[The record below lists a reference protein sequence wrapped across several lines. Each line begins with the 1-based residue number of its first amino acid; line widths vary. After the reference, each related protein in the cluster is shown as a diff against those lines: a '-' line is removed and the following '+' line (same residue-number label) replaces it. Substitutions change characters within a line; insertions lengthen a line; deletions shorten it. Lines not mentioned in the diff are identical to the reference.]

1 MKKKIAGLLTI
12 LMCTGMIIGRDCAM
26 AADRMEISQKNIGS
40 LYGEANP
47 VKIEQEPEISAV
59 MQKFIYADVSEQV
72 HFTQVQQELLKLAV
86 LVSSNITEDLET
98 YIAGA
103 LQSGATVAE
112 VRETIY
118 QCTPYVG
125 FPRVKEALEKMHD
138 VFESK
143 GIKVPLADNGTV
155 DDSNRYD
162 KGLAVQVGIFGDA
175 IYKMNSSAPADQ
187 KHINTYL
194 SANCF
199 GDYYTRQ
206 VLDLR
211 QRELI
216 TFIAIA
222 SLGCCEPQLKA
233 HAAANIAVGNTR
245 QDLLDAVTVA
255 LPYIGY
261 PRTLNALG
269 CINEIVPAK

>member
-1 MKKKIAGLLTI
+1 
-12 LMCTGMIIGRDCAM
+12 M
-26 AADRMEISQKNIGS
+26 AADRLEVSQKSIEA
-40 LYGEANP
+40 LYGKENP
-47 VKIEQEPEISAV
+47 IQIKQEPEISAI
-59 MQKFIYADVSEQV
+59 MQKFIYADIGSQV
-72 HFTQVQQELLKLAV
+72 RFSQAQQELLKLAV
-86 LVSSNITEDLET
+86 LVSSNTTEDLAT

-103 LQSGATVAE
+103 LQSGATAAE

-125 FPRVKEALEKMHD
+125 FPRVKEALEKMHAA
-138 VFESK
+138 FASK
-143 GIKVPLADNGTV
+143 GIDVPLAESGTV

-162 KGLAVQVGIFGDA
+162 KGLAVQVSIFGDA
-175 IYKMNSSAPADQ
+175 IHKMNSSAPAEQ

-222 SLGCCEPQLKA
+222 SLGGCEPQLKA
-233 HAAANIAVGNTR
+233 HTAANIAVGNTR
-245 QDLLDAVTVA
+245 QDLLDAITVA

>member
-1 MKKKIAGLLTI
+1 MKKKIAVLLAI

-26 AADRMEISQKNIGS
+26 AADRMEVSQKNIGA

-59 MQKFIYADVSEQV
+59 MQKFIYADVSGHV
-72 HFTQVQQELLKLAV
+72 HFTQAQQELLKLAV
-86 LVSSNITEDLET
+86 LVSSNTMEDLET

-103 LQSGATVAE
+103 LQSGATAAE

-125 FPRVKEALEKMHD
+125 FPRVKEALEKIHE

-143 GIKVPLADNGTV
+143 GTKVPLANNGTV

-216 TFIAIA
+216 TFIVIA
-222 SLGCCEPQLKA
+222 SLGGCEPQLKA

>member
-1 MKKKIAGLLTI
+1 MKKKIAGLLAI

-26 AADRMEISQKNIGS
+26 AADRMEVSQKNIGA

-47 VKIEQEPEISAV
+47 VKIELEPEISAV
-59 MQKFIYADVSEQV
+59 MQKFIYADISGQV
-72 HFTQVQQELLKLAV
+72 HFTQAQQELLKLAV
-86 LVSSNITEDLET
+86 LVSSNTTEDLET
-98 YIAGA
+98 YIAGT
-103 LQSGATVAE
+103 LQSGATAAE

-143 GIKVPLADNGTV
+143 GIKAPLANNGTV

-222 SLGCCEPQLKA
+222 SLGGCEPQLKA

>member
-1 MKKKIAGLLTI
+1 MKKKIAGLLAI

-26 AADRMEISQKNIGS
+26 AADRMEVSQKNIGA
-40 LYGEANP
+40 LYGEATP

-59 MQKFIYADVSEQV
+59 MQKFIYADVSGQV
-72 HFTQVQQELLKLAV
+72 HFTQAQQELLKLAV
-86 LVSSNITEDLET
+86 LVSSNTTEDLET

-103 LQSGATVAE
+103 LQSGATAAE

-125 FPRVKEALEKMHD
+125 FPRVKEALEKMHE

-155 DDSNRYD
+155 NDSNRYD

-175 IYKMNSSAPADQ
+175 IHKMNSSAPADQ

-222 SLGCCEPQLKA
+222 SLGGCEPQLKA

>member
-1 MKKKIAGLLTI
+1 MKKKIAGLLAI

-26 AADRMEISQKNIGS
+26 AADRMEVSQKNIGA

-47 VKIEQEPEISAV
+47 VKIEQEAEISAV
-59 MQKFIYADVSEQV
+59 MQKFIYADISSHV
-72 HFTQVQQELLKLAV
+72 HFTQAQQELLKLAV
-86 LVSSNITEDLET
+86 LVSSNTTEDLET

-103 LQSGATVAE
+103 LQSGATAAE

-125 FPRVKEALEKMHD
+125 FPRVKEALEKMHE

-222 SLGCCEPQLKA
+222 SLGGCEPQLKA

-245 QDLLDAVTVA
+245 QDLLDALTVA

>member
-1 MKKKIAGLLTI
+1 MKKKIAGLLAI

-26 AADRMEISQKNIGS
+26 AADRMEVSQKNIGA
-40 LYGEANP
+40 LYGETNT

-59 MQKFIYADVSEQV
+59 MQKFIYADVSGHV
-72 HFTQVQQELLKLAV
+72 HFTQAQQELLKLAV
-86 LVSSNITEDLET
+86 LVSSNTTEDLET
-98 YIAGA
+98 YITGA
-103 LQSGATVAE
+103 LQSGATAAE

-125 FPRVKEALEKMHD
+125 FPRVKEALAKMHE

-222 SLGCCEPQLKA
+222 SLGGCEPQLKA
-233 HAAANIAVGNTR
+233 HVAANIAVGNTR

>member
-1 MKKKIAGLLTI
+1 
-12 LMCTGMIIGRDCAM
+12 M
-26 AADRMEISQKNIGS
+26 AENRMETSKQNMEV
-40 LYGEANP
+40 LYGRENP
-47 VKIEQEPEISAV
+47 LTVQQEPEISAV
-59 MQKFIYADVSEQV
+59 MQKFIYADISSQV
-72 HFTQVQQELLKLAV
+72 HFTQAQQELLKLAV
-86 LVSSNITEDLET
+86 LVSSNTTDDFEL
-98 YIAGA
+98 YVAGA
-103 LQSGATVAE
+103 LKAGASPEA

-125 FPRVKEALEKMHD
+125 YPRTKSALEKMHRAFD
-138 VFESK
+138 RS
-143 GIKVPLADNGTV
+143 GIKAPLAVSGTV
-155 DDSNRYD
+155 DDTTRYD
-162 KGLAVQVGIFGDA
+162 KGLAVQVEIFGDA

-187 KHINTYL
+187 KHFNTYL

-216 TFIAIA
+216 TFTTIAC
-222 SLGCCEPQLKA
+222 LGGCEPQLKA

-269 CINEIVPAK
+269 CINEVVPAK

>member
-1 MKKKIAGLLTI
+1 MKKKIAGLLAI

-26 AADRMEISQKNIGS
+26 AADRMEVSQKNIVT
-40 LYGEANP
+40 LYGEVNP
-47 VKIEQEPEISAV
+47 VKIKQEPEISV
-59 MQKFIYADVSEQV
+59 IMQKFIYADVSEQV
-72 HFTQVQQELLKLAV
+72 HFTQAQQELLKLAV
-86 LVSSNITEDLET
+86 LVSSNTTEDLAT

-103 LQSGATVAE
+103 LQSGATAAE

-125 FPRVKEALEKMHD
+125 FPRVKEALEKMHE

-143 GIKVPLADNGTV
+143 GIKVPLENNGTV

-175 IYKMNSSAPADQ
+175 IHKMNSSAPADQ

-222 SLGCCEPQLKA
+222 SLGGCEPQLKA

-261 PRTLNALG
+261 PRTLNALS
-269 CINEIVPAK
+269 CINEIVPAE

>member
-1 MKKKIAGLLTI
+1 MKKKIAGLLAI

-26 AADRMEISQKNIGS
+26 AADRMEVSQKNIGA

-47 VKIEQEPEISAV
+47 VKIELEPEISAV
-59 MQKFIYADVSEQV
+59 MQKFIHADISGQV
-72 HFTQVQQELLKLAV
+72 HFTQAQQELLKLAV
-86 LVSSNITEDLET
+86 LVSSNTTEDLET
-98 YIAGA
+98 YIAGT
-103 LQSGATVAE
+103 LQSGATAAE

-143 GIKVPLADNGTV
+143 GIKAPLANNGTV

-222 SLGCCEPQLKA
+222 SLGGCEPQLKA

>member
-1 MKKKIAGLLTI
+1 
-12 LMCTGMIIGRDCAM
+12 MIIGRDCAM
-26 AADRMEISQKNIGS
+26 AADRMEVSQNNIGA

-59 MQKFIYADVSEQV
+59 MQKFIYADISGQV
-72 HFTQVQQELLKLAV
+72 HFTQAQQELLKLAV
-86 LVSSNITEDLET
+86 LVSSNTMEDLET

-103 LQSGATVAE
+103 LQSGATAAE

-125 FPRVKEALEKMHD
+125 FPRVKEALEKMHE

-143 GIKVPLADNGTV
+143 GLKVPLADNGTV

-175 IYKMNSSAPADQ
+175 IHKMNSSAPADQ

-222 SLGCCEPQLKA
+222 SLGGCEPQLKA

>member
-1 MKKKIAGLLTI
+1 MKKKIAGLLAI

-26 AADRMEISQKNIGS
+26 AADRMEVSQKNIGA

-59 MQKFIYADVSEQV
+59 MQKFIYADISGQV
-72 HFTQVQQELLKLAV
+72 HFTQAQQELLKLAV
-86 LVSSNITEDLET
+86 LVSSNTMEDLET

-103 LQSGATVAE
+103 LQSGAEAAE

-125 FPRVKEALEKMHD
+125 FPRVKEALEKMHE
-138 VFESK
+138 VFENK
-143 GIKVPLADNGTV
+143 GIKVPLENNGTV

-162 KGLAVQVGIFGDA
+162 KGLSVQVGIFGDA
-175 IYKMNSSAPADQ
+175 IYKMNNSAPADQ
-187 KHINTYL
+187 KHINAYL

-222 SLGCCEPQLKA
+222 SLGGCEPQLKA

>member
-1 MKKKIAGLLTI
+1 
-12 LMCTGMIIGRDCAM
+12 M
-26 AADRMEISQKNIGS
+26 AADRMEVSQKNIGA

-47 VKIEQEPEISAV
+47 VKIEQEPEISAI

-72 HFTQVQQELLKLAV
+72 HFTQAQQELLKLAV
-86 LVSSNITEDLET
+86 LVSSNTTEDLAT

-103 LQSGATVAE
+103 LQSGATAAE

-125 FPRVKEALEKMHD
+125 FPRVKEALEKMLA
-138 VFESK
+138 VFESRD
-143 GIKVPLADNGTV
+143 IKVPLTDNGTV
-155 DDSNRYD
+155 DDGNRYD

-175 IYKMNSSAPADQ
+175 IHKMNSSAPADQ

-206 VLDLR
+206 ALDLR

-216 TFIAIA
+216 TFIAVA
-222 SLGCCEPQLKA
+222 SLGGCEPQLKA

-261 PRTLNALG
+261 PRTLNALS
-269 CINEIVPAK
+269 CINEIVPAE

>member
-1 MKKKIAGLLTI
+1 MKKKIAVLLAI
-12 LMCTGMIIGRDCAM
+12 LMCTGMISGRDCAM
-26 AADRMEISQKNIGS
+26 AADRMEVSQKNIGA
-40 LYGEANP
+40 LYGEENP
-47 VKIEQEPEISAV
+47 VKIEEEPEISAI
-59 MQKFIYADVSEQV
+59 MQKFIYADVSDQV
-72 HFTQVQQELLKLAV
+72 HFTQAQQELLKLAV
-86 LVSSNITEDLET
+86 LVSSNTTEDLES

-103 LQSGATVAE
+103 LQSDATAAE

-125 FPRVKEALEKMHD
+125 FPRVKEALEKMHE

-155 DDSNRYD
+155 NDSNRYD
-162 KGLAVQVGIFGDA
+162 NGLAVQVGIFGDA

-222 SLGCCEPQLKA
+222 SLGGCEPQLKA

>member
-1 MKKKIAGLLTI
+1 
-12 LMCTGMIIGRDCAM
+12 M
-26 AADRMEISQKNIGS
+26 AADRMEVSQKNIET

-59 MQKFIYADVSEQV
+59 MQKFIYADVSGQV
-72 HFTQVQQELLKLAV
+72 HFTQAQQELLKLAV
-86 LVSSNITEDLET
+86 LVSSNTTEDLET

-103 LQSGATVAE
+103 LQSGATAAE
-112 VRETIY
+112 IRETIY

-143 GIKVPLADNGTV
+143 GIKAPLENNGTV

-206 VLDLR
+206 LLDLR

-222 SLGCCEPQLKA
+222 SLGGCEPQLKA

-261 PRTLNALG
+261 PRTLNALS

>member
-1 MKKKIAGLLTI
+1 
-12 LMCTGMIIGRDCAM
+12 M
-26 AADRMEISQKNIGS
+26 AADRMEVSQKNIGA

-72 HFTQVQQELLKLAV
+72 HFTQAQQELLKLAV
-86 LVSSNITEDLET
+86 LVSSNTTEDLET

-103 LQSGATVAE
+103 LQSGATAAE

-143 GIKVPLADNGTV
+143 GIKVPLADNGTIN
-155 DDSNRYD
+155 DSNRYD

-175 IYKMNSSAPADQ
+175 IHKMNSSAPADQ

-222 SLGCCEPQLKA
+222 SLGGCEPQLKA

>member
-1 MKKKIAGLLTI
+1 MKKKIAGLLVI
-12 LMCTGMIIGRDCAM
+12 LMCIGMIIGRDCAM
-26 AADRMEISQKNIGS
+26 AADRMEVSQKNIGA
-40 LYGEANP
+40 LYGEVNP

-72 HFTQVQQELLKLAV
+72 HFTQAQQALLKLAV
-86 LVSSNITEDLET
+86 LVSSNTMENLET

-103 LQSGATVAE
+103 LQSGATAAE

-125 FPRVKEALEKMHD
+125 FPRVKEALGKMHE

-143 GIKVPLADNGTV
+143 CIKVPLADNGTV
-155 DDSNRYD
+155 DDGNRYD

-175 IYKMNSSAPADQ
+175 IHKMNSSAPADQ
-187 KHINTYL
+187 KHINAYL

-222 SLGCCEPQLKA
+222 SLGGCEPQLKA